1 MNPIP
6 GPLRLTRTDTGTDTD
21 TTVRI
26 ELHGDF
32 DHQSADTLLDAVTE
46 ALAEPGRTHDLHV
59 NCEGVATVDSS
70 GLSVLLMVRRRT
82 DAAGVRLH
90 LHNRPAKLDRML
102 QVTGTWDHFTG
113 QNANSRPATSAMEG
127 RADGSDDSMTVR
139 SGGPDTT

>member
-6 GPLRLTRTDTGTDTD
+6 GPLRLVRTDTGTD

-32 DHQSADTLLDAVTE
+32 DHQNADTLLDAVTE
-46 ALAEPGRTHDLHV
+46 ALAEAGRTHDLHV
-59 NCEGVATVDSS
+59 NCGGVATVDSS

-90 LHNRPAKLDRML
+90 LHNRPAQLDRML
-102 QVTGTWDHFTG
+102 RVTGTLDRLTG
-113 QNANSRPATSAMEG
+113 PHTDSRPATSAVEG
-127 RADGSDDSMTVR
+127 RAGGTDDSMTLR